1 MTACGEPSA
10 AAYDAAV
17 RAPGDGPPG
26 PWTDLE
32 RPPLRAPAL
41 RRALTEP
48 HGGSPPAWRA
58 VEVVPSIAST
68 NAEVASRAL
77 AGEAEGL
84 VLVADH
90 QSAGRGRL
98 GRSWVSPPGAGLAIS
113 VLLRPGESGAGVPV
127 SRWSWIGLLAGVAA
141 VQALTRT
148 CGLPARLKWPNDVLV
163 PVAPGGPAGKVAG
176 ILAEVV
182 PGASGPQAVVL
193 GVGINVSQQADELP
207 TAESTSLRLAGSAT
221 TDRDTVLRAF
231 LRALAAEYRRWTAAG
246 GDPRRSGVGAAYR
259 EACATIGSQVR
270 VELPS
275 EVVEGL
281 ADGIDDD
288 GHLLLWCDGAVRTLT
303 AGDVVHVRPAP
314 TG

>member
-1 MTACGEPSA
+1 
-10 AAYDAAV
+10 V
-17 RAPGDGPPG
+17 RAPGDGPLG

-32 RPPLRAPAL
+32 RPPLRATAL

-48 HGGSPPAWRA
+48 HGEIPAAWRA
-58 VEVVPSIAST
+58 VEVVASIGST

-77 AGEAEGL
+77 AGEPEGL

-98 GRSWVSPPGAGLAIS
+98 GRGWVSPPGAGLAIS
-113 VLLRPGESGAGVPV
+113 VLLRPGEAGAGVPT

-176 ILAEVV
+176 ILSEVV

-193 GVGINVSQQADELP
+193 GVGINVSQRADELP

-221 TDRDTVLRAF
+221 TDRDTVLRSF
-231 LRALAAEYRRWTAAG
+231 LRALASDYRGWAVAG
-246 GDPRRSGVGAAYR
+246 GDPRGSGVGAAYR

-270 VELPS
+270 VELPTGA
-275 EVVEGL
+275 VEGL

-288 GHLLLWCDGAVRTLT
+288 GHLLLWCDGAVRTLS